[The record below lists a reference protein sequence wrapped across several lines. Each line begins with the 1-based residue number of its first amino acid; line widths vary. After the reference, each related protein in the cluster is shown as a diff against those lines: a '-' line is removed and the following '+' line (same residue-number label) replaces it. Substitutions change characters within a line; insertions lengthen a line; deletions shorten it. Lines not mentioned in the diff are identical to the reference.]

1 MKKIALNLF
10 AITLS
15 AAFAVG
21 CSSEAVNDE
30 INTLNSTVNVF
41 EKQDIRQTDL
51 VGTWKIESM
60 ISDVAVDLN
69 SDGTSGTEILDETTC
84 FDNLFYSFNEE
95 GGILAHQARLNF
107 VDGEMQ
113 CDGEGTYAA
122 TYEVTGNELSV
133 TFQSGESTLTFTKT
147 IGLSTANGA
156 TYMHVAIEDYEVA
169 ELVNDPGN
177 TSVSSINRIEMIYK
191 KQ

>member
-10 AITLS
+10 AVSLT
-15 AAFAVG
+15 AVFAVS

-30 INTLNSTVNVF
+30 MSSLNSTVNVF
-41 EKQDIRQTDL
+41 EKQDIRQDDL

-69 SDGTSGTEILDETTC
+69 SDGASNTEILEETTC
-84 FDNLFYSFNEE
+84 FDTLFFNFNAE
-95 GGILAHQARLNF
+95 GGVLAHQARLSFAN
-107 VDGEMQ
+107 GEMQ
-113 CDGEGTYAA
+113 CDGEGTYSAA
-122 TYEVTGNELSV
+122 YEVAGNELFVS
-133 TFQSGESTLTFTKT
+133 FQSGGSPITISKT
-147 IGLSTANGA
+147 IGLSSADGA
-156 TYMHVAIEDYEVA
+156 MYLHVAIEDFEVE

-177 TSVSSINRIEMIYK
+177 TSVSSIHRIEMIYK

>member
-10 AITLS
+10 AVTVA
-15 AAFAVG
+15 AAFTIG

-30 INTLNSTVNVF
+30 MNSLNASTNIF

-51 VGTWKIESM
+51 VGTWKIEAM

-69 SDGTSGTEILDETTC
+69 SDGNTSTDILEETTC
-84 FDNLFYSFNEE
+84 FDNLFFNFNAE
-95 GGILAHQARLNF
+95 GGVLAHQARLNF

-113 CDGEGTYAA
+113 CDGEGDYAA
-122 TYEVTGNELSV
+122 TYSVSGNELSV
-133 TFQSGESTLTFTKT
+133 SFQSGESTVTFTKT
-147 IGLSTANGA
+147 IGLSASNGDN
-156 TYMHVAIEDYEVA
+156 YLHVAIEDYEVS
-169 ELVNDPGN
+169 EIVTDPGN